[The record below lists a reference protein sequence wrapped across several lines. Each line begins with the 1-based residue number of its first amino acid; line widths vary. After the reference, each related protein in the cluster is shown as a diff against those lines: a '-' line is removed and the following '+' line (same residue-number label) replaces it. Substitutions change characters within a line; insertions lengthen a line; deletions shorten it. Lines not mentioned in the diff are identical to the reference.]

1 MASMNSTMTI
11 KLDPEAVVLLE
22 RLGGKL
28 ERLIEL
34 LEKQERGKC
43 LQNVSLPNTEP
54 LHQSPEEWHPG
65 ECGEVQSPPKSG
77 TAVDCTDLNPEQ
89 LRQLNAILSL
99 KTAEVQPPQKK
110 DEEWQPVPDL
120 WNERGEADIMAIAW
134 RCERDKR
141 GVV

>member
-1 MASMNSTMTI
+1 MNSTMTI

-65 ECGEVQSPPKSG
+65 ECGEVQDPRK
-77 TAVDCTDLNPEQ
+77 TERPERVGKGLCDAQ
-89 LRQLNAILSL
+89 
-99 KTAEVQPPQKK
+99 KGGEVQPPQKK